1 MPVDR
6 RTRTALALAAA
17 VALTAP
23 LAGCAKK
30 ADRHPGADAA
40 PAAVTATATA
50 GASPEPSPSASPSA
64 STAPSPSASASGSAS
79 PSASA
84 TRRSASPTAT
94 RAASAPPPP
103 VAKAGPVAPPPP
115 PVTTPHVPPLQSSCK
130 PSYSGANAPTA
141 TVDAALVA
149 AAGKTRTFTLS
160 SGGKDTMPP
169 LPSALVKAVA
179 WQESG
184 WQSAIL
190 ACDGGI
196 GLMQIMPGTVTMMNN
211 KFGTTSDP
219 KTVEGNV
226 QLGTQLLDWLVAYY
240 GDSCFGGNYDLSPDP
255 VSGKTPLLDLVIAAY
270 NAGAGNVHYNTVTDP
285 ATGAVSGVS
294 QIPNP
299 SYVANVKA
307 LMTRA
312 PWTAAH

>member
-1 MPVDR
+1 M
-6 RTRTALALAAA
+6 
-17 VALTAP
+17 
-23 LAGCAKK
+23 
-30 ADRHPGADAA
+30 
-40 PAAVTATATA
+40 
-50 GASPEPSPSASPSA
+50 
-64 STAPSPSASASGSAS
+64 
-79 PSASA
+79 
-84 TRRSASPTAT
+84 
-94 RAASAPPPP
+94 
-103 VAKAGPVAPPPP
+103 
-115 PVTTPHVPPLQSSCK
+115 
-130 PSYSGANAPTA
+130 
-141 TVDAALVA
+141 DAALVA

-160 SGGKDTMPP
+160 NGGKDTMPP
-169 LPSALVKAVA
+169 LPTALVKAVA

-196 GLMQIMPGTVTMMNN
+196 GLMQVMPGTVTMMNN

-270 NAGAGNVHYNTVTDP
+270 NAGAGNVHYNTVTDL